1 MSIELNRRSLVN
13 GAVAVAGTAA
23 LSPLLAACGGGNSK
37 NSKTRRKGGTNSK
50 KGAAAAMPAY
60 VPSNA
65 VKADIPSVTGAAGAI
80 TDAGFLNYPENP
92 VKSVTEVPGA
102 GGSYTT
108 LTPLWGTIPPANNS
122 FYKAMNEALGATLTM
137 KPANGVTYDQ
147 TIETLTAATRLP
159 DWVQL
164 PGWWN
169 SNFKVGEL
177 CGSQLADLTPYLAGD
192 KVKKYPNLAAI
203 PSGAWSA
210 CIWQDK
216 LYGIPSFSTGF
227 GLPGQYFYRGDVFES
242 KGINADDVKSCD
254 DLFNLGK
261 ELTNAKGN
269 VWAFDDLWPYIF
281 QMFDFPQKFSIKD
294 GKLVHKYEDP
304 ALLEALN
311 WCYKVAKSGYVHP
324 DALAGNNND
333 AKTRFY
339 AGKVLIT
346 ADGTGAWNEADAQA
360 GIAATKGYRRASFKP
375 FSADGAKA
383 PRLFLSSS
391 AGEFSYLNIKLK
403 PAQIE
408 ECLRIANYLAAPYGS
423 AEYTLVNFGVEGT
436 DWNRG
441 EHGPTPTKSGL
452 ANVQAQ
458 TYPFLATPTN
468 VISNPDFPQ
477 VTQDRC
483 AWNAEAAKYAY
494 KPVFWNMNI
503 TVPQKFATAD
513 AGQAVED
520 TIKDVYHGIK
530 KVSDF
535 QAAVSTWKGSGGGDA
550 MVAWYQANV
559 LDKLGSGQ

>member
-1 MSIELNRRSLVN
+1 MSIELNRRSFVN

-23 LSPLLAACGGGNSK
+23 MSPLLSACGGGGSK
-37 NSKTRRKGGTNSK
+37 SSTTRRKGGTNSK
-50 KGAAAAMPAY
+50 KGSAAALPTY
-60 VPSNA
+60 VANSA
-65 VKADIPSVTGAAGAI
+65 VTADIPSTNGAAGTI
-80 TDAGFLNYPENP
+80 TDPGFLKYPASP
-92 VKSVTEVPGA
+92 VKSVAEVPGA

-108 LTPLWGTIPPANNS
+108 LTPLWGTIPSANNS
-122 FYKAMNEALGATLTM
+122 FYQAMNKALGATLTM
-137 KPANGVTYDQ
+137 KPANGVNYDQ
-147 TIETLTAATRLP
+147 TIETLTAAHRLP
-159 DWVQL
+159 DWVQM

-177 CGSQLADLTPYLAGD
+177 VGTQLADLTPYLAGD
-192 KVKKYPNLAAI
+192 KIKKYPNLAAI
-203 PSGAWSA
+203 STGAWQS

-227 GLPGQYFYRGDVFES
+227 GLPGQYFYRGDVFDA
-242 KGINADDVKSCD
+242 KGINADDIKSCD
-254 DLFNLGK
+254 DLLNLGK

-281 QMFDFPQKFSIKD
+281 QMFDFSWKFTVTG
-294 GKLVHKYEDP
+294 GKLVHKYEQP
-304 ALLEALN
+304 EFIEALN

-339 AGKVLIT
+339 AGKVLVT

-360 GIAATKGYRRASFKP
+360 GIAANKAYRRSSFKP
-375 FSADGAKA
+375 FSADGTKA

-391 AGEFSYLNIKLK
+391 AGEFSYLNIRLK

-408 ECLRIANYLAAPYGS
+408 ECLRIANYLAAPYGT
-423 AEYTLVNFGVEGT
+423 AEYQLVNFGVEGT
-436 DWNRG
+436 DFTMGAN
-441 EHGPTPTKSGL
+441 GPTPTKSGL

-458 TYPFLATPTN
+458 TYPFLATASEIIN
-468 VISNPDFPQ
+468 NPDFPQ
-477 VTQDRC
+477 ITKDRC
-483 AWNAEAAKYAY
+483 AWNSLAATYAY

-503 TVPQKFATAD
+503 TVPQKYATAD
-513 AGQAVED
+513 AAQAVED

-530 KVSDF
+530 PVSAYQD
-535 QAAVSTWKGSGGGDA
+535 ALSTWKGSGGGDA

-559 LDKLGSGQ
+559 LDKLGTGQ

>member
-1 MSIELNRRSLVN
+1 MSIELNRRSFVN

-23 LSPLLAACGGGNSK
+23 MSPLLSACGGGGSK
-37 NSKTRRKGGTNSK
+37 SSTTRRKGGTNSK
-50 KGAAAAMPAY
+50 KGSAAALPTY
-60 VPSNA
+60 VANSA
-65 VKADIPSVTGAAGAI
+65 VTADIPSTNGAAGTI
-80 TDAGFLNYPENP
+80 TDPGFLKYPASP
-92 VKSVTEVPGA
+92 VKSVAEVPGA

-108 LTPLWGTIPPANNS
+108 LTPLWGTIPAASNS
-122 FYKAMNEALGATLTM
+122 FYTAMNKALGATLTM
-137 KPANGVTYDQ
+137 KPANGVNYDQ
-147 TIETLTAATRLP
+147 TIETLTAAHRLP
-159 DWVQL
+159 DWVQM

-177 CGSQLADLTPYLAGD
+177 VGTQLADLTPYLAGD
-192 KVKKYPNLAAI
+192 KIKKYPNLAAI
-203 PSGAWSA
+203 STGAWQS

-227 GLPGQYFYRGDVFES
+227 GLPGQYFYRGDVFDA
-242 KGINADDVKSCD
+242 KGINADDIKSCD
-254 DLFNLGK
+254 DLLNLGK

-281 QMFDFPQKFSIKD
+281 QMFDFSWKFTVTG
-294 GKLVHKYEDP
+294 GKLVHKYEQP
-304 ALLEALN
+304 EFIEALN

-339 AGKVLIT
+339 AGKVLVT

-360 GIAATKGYRRASFKP
+360 GIAANKAYRRSSFKP
-375 FSADGAKA
+375 FSADGTKA

-391 AGEFSYLNIKLK
+391 AGEFSYLNIRLK

-408 ECLRIANYLAAPYGS
+408 ECLRIANYLAAPYGT
-423 AEYTLVNFGVEGT
+423 AEYQLVNFGVEGT
-436 DWNRG
+436 DFTMGAN
-441 EHGPTPTKSGL
+441 GPTPTKSGL

-458 TYPFLATPTN
+458 TYPFLATASEIIN
-468 VISNPDFPQ
+468 NPDFPQ
-477 VTQDRC
+477 ITKDRC
-483 AWNAEAAKYAY
+483 AWNSLAATYAY

-503 TVPQKFATAD
+503 TVPQKYATAD
-513 AGQAVED
+513 AAQAVED

-530 KVSDF
+530 PVSAYQD
-535 QAAVSTWKGSGGGDA
+535 ALSTWKGSGGGDA

-559 LDKLGSGQ
+559 LDKLGTGQ

>member
-1 MSIELNRRSLVN
+1 MSIELNRRSFVN

-23 LSPLLAACGGGNSK
+23 LSPLLAACGGGGK
-37 NSKTRRKGGTNSK
+37 NSETKRKGGTNTK
-50 KGAAAAMPAY
+50 KGAAAALPAY

-65 VKADIPSVTGAAGAI
+65 VQADIPSVTGAAGAV
-80 TDAGFLNYPENP
+80 TDPGFLKYPASP
-92 VKSVTEVPGA
+92 TKSVAEVPGA

-108 LTPLWGTIPPANNS
+108 LTPLWGTIPSANNS
-122 FYKAMNEALGATLTM
+122 FYKAMNKALGATLTM
-137 KPANGVTYDQ
+137 KPANGVTYDT
-147 TIETLTAATRLP
+147 TITTLTAANKLP

-177 CGSQLADLTPYLAGD
+177 CGTQLADLTPYLAGD
-192 KVKKYPNLAAI
+192 KVKKYPNLAAL
-203 PSGAWSA
+203 PTGAWTA
-210 CIWQDK
+210 GMWQDK

-227 GLPGQYFYRGDVFES
+227 GLPGQYYYRADVFEA
-242 KGINADDVKSCD
+242 KGINPDDVKSAD
-254 DLFNLGK
+254 DFMALGK
-261 ELTNAKGN
+261 ELTHAKSN
-269 VWAFDDLWPYIF
+269 VWAFDDVWQYMF
-281 QMFDFPQKFSIKD
+281 QIFDFAWKFTVTD
-294 GKLVHKYEDP
+294 GKLVHKYEQP
-304 ALLEALN
+304 EMLEALN
-311 WCYKVAKSGYVHP
+311 WCYKLAKSGYMHP

-339 AGKVLIT
+339 AGKALING
-346 ADGTGAWNEADAQA
+346 DGTGAWNEGDAQA
-360 GIAATKGYRRASFKP
+360 GVAADKNYRRGSFKP
-375 FSADGAKA
+375 FSADGTKA

-408 ECLRIANYLAAPYGS
+408 ECLRIANYLAAPYGTL
-423 AEYTLVNFGVEGT
+423 EYQLVNFGVEGT
-436 DWNRG
+436 DFTKGAN
-441 EHGPTPTKSGL
+441 GPSATKSGL

-458 TYPFLATPTN
+458 TYPFLATGVN

-477 VTQDRC
+477 VTKDRC

-503 TVPQKFATAD
+503 TVPQRYATAD

-530 KVSDF
+530 PVSAF
-535 QAAVSTWKGSGGGDA
+535 QDAVSTWKGSGGGDA
-550 MVAWYQANV
+550 MVAWYQSNV
-559 LDKLGSGQ
+559 LDKLGTGQ